1 LISSGFAGGAR
12 EDLQVGDLILSEN
25 FSDRQL
31 LLQAQR
37 ILTEHKTHTAKLF
50 TSATIV
56 DSIVERNKIAREHG
70 AAAMD
75 METECIAQACVA
87 RGIRMLSLRV
97 ISDTPRKPFPAPPR
111 ALFDIERQRT
121 NVTRL
126 ALYFL
131 KHPMAVGRLIRFA
144 RQIARARESLTNA
157 IVAVAAAL

>member
-1 LISSGFAGGAR
+1 MIAVSFALPAESSGFAARLREKQSATCGDMKVIHGKVANQSVAMLHTGVGRKSCESKIDNFLRAQQPRILISSGFAGGAR

-75 METECIAQACVA
+75 METE
-87 RGIRMLSLRV
+87 
-97 ISDTPRKPFPAPPR
+97 
-111 ALFDIERQRT
+111 
-121 NVTRL
+121 
-126 ALYFL
+126 
-131 KHPMAVGRLIRFA
+131 
-144 RQIARARESLTNA
+144 
-157 IVAVAAAL
+157 